1 VVGVV
6 ASSPGLPGGGERSY
20 SEERPHAWRQAE
32 PDAGMIEVEID
43 GVIVRVCA
51 LATESQRPRPHRMEL
66 TLCPRVAAREQRHR
80 GRAPPARYKLG
91 DHTLGTAVELWRHA
105 FGKRSELGDPHSL
118 PCLPK
123 DGAHDPGHGTRYQ
136 VGHGQKRP
144 LRASA
149 TEDDPLRQS
158 RQRPQHSSS
167 GSRAR

>member
-1 VVGVV
+1 MSKPRVVCLCGSTRFMDAFFDEGWRETLEGRIVLSVGVCKH
-6 ASSPGLPGGGERSY
+6 AEDHGGE
-20 SEERPHAWRQAE
+20 
-32 PDAGMIEVEID
+32 
-43 GVIVRVCA
+43 A
-51 LATESQRPRPHRMEL
+51 LGPG
-66 TLCPRVAAREQRHR
+66 VAAREQRDIVAEPHQLVYH
-80 GRAPPARYKLG
+80 PG
-91 DHTLGTAVELWRHA
+91 DHTLGAAVELWRHA
-105 FGKRSELGDPHSL
+105 FGKRSELGDAHSL
-118 PCLPK
+118 PGLPE